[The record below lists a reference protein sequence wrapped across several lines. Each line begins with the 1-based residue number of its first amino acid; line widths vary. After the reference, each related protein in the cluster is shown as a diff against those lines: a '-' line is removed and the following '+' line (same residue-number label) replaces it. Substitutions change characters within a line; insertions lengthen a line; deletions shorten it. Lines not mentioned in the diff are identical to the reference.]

1 MQEEWARGSLSSK
14 KNKLGGD
21 CTHFGCVPSKALL
34 RTSHMA
40 QNIKE
45 LNEFGLKMDTSS
57 LDKSKVMAHVRQI
70 VSAVYEGE
78 TPDIFREEGIDVFEG
93 GAKFIDNH
101 TIDVN
106 GEKNLIS

>member
-1 MQEEWARGSLSSK
+1 
-14 KNKLGGD
+14 
-21 CTHFGCVPSKALL
+21 
-34 RTSHMA
+34 MA

-106 GEKNLIS
+106 GEKKSHQLNLS